1 MQHVLDV
8 QLRDMDNEEAKMQ
21 FALVMLADGNPR
33 EAYNQLHPMMNKGN
47 WPRLTE
53 KLNALLQQE
62 QISKSTLTLFTD
74 ALLLNID

>member
-1 MQHVLDV
+1 
-8 QLRDMDNEEAKMQ
+8 
-21 FALVMLADGNPR
+21 
-33 EAYNQLHPMMNKGN
+33 MMNKGN